1 MPPVPEETMQAGT
14 RLEHYEII
22 DKIGE
27 GGMGAVYRAE
37 DTRLRRKVAIKVLPP
52 GLAADAE
59 RLARLE
65 REAQLLASLSHPNVA
80 AVHGFGGAEIED
92 AGGRRHVAFLVMEL
106 VEGQSLYDRVAAGPL
121 PWREATE
128 IAVGIAAGLEAAHER
143 GIVHRDLKPANVQL
157 TSDGGVKVLDFGLAK
172 AFDADGASGSLEL
185 SASPTVPATRTGMI
199 LGTAA
204 YMSPEQARGKA
215 VDKRADIWA
224 LGCVLYEM
232 LTGRKA
238 FEGETVSDV
247 LAAILKEQAD
257 LDALPPLP
265 ARLRALIE
273 RLLQKDPKLR
283 MRDVGDVRLEL
294 QAALSERARVA
305 TIEAAGLSWRTA
317 APLAAA
323 VLLAGLAAGWLVRG
337 TPPPPPEARV
347 ILAPDSVAGGFDV
360 LAISPDGMQVAE
372 TAPATGIRLRNLGDM
387 AWRQLP
393 DTQGALTLTFDAT
406 GTRLYFGRGVEVLSL
421 GIDGSSPLVEA
432 TFEAGTQIYALYRG
446 LDGDVQA
453 STWLKETRIVRIP
466 AGGGAEELWRGSLDD
481 ASRLVATT
489 ELSPGCWITWA
500 GSSAG
505 SSGLVVVG
513 AAIAKPTLILDNYR
527 HPVHV
532 GSGEVL
538 TVDER
543 GRLASARL
551 DPQTG
556 AVLAPPVV
564 RVEGLA
570 LLGGTVAAFDVAEGG
585 TLAYV
590 AGSVAEAGETLAWLD
605 RNGGQTM
612 ATARKGAH
620 DTDSRLAP
628 DGLSLALEVAGTET
642 SPISVWIHDLERDV
656 RAALTPGVRATFPV
670 WSPDSRRVIARLGDG
685 IEPQG
690 LYVVPVDR
698 SEPPRLLLAEPEG
711 KRLLPMDWSADGQSL
726 LYVQSPTLQ
735 RTRAADNDLWR
746 LPIDGG
752 EPEPFLGTGAS
763 EIDARYSPDG
773 RWVAYA
779 SDQSGQYEIYLRPAA
794 GGGEVR
800 VSADGGLDPEWN
812 PAGGELFFLRGRD
825 LYSVEVRAD
834 AARPVGAERQVLTL
848 PATARGRFLLPSA
861 DGQRFVISQF
871 GDTQQVNAVHAILNW
886 RRDVGR

>member
-1 MPPVPEETMQAGT
+1 MQAGT

-52 GLAADAE
+52 ELAADAE

-65 REAQLLASLSHPNVA
+65 REAQLLASLNHPNVA
-80 AVHGFGGAEIED
+80 AVHGFGGADVED
-92 AGGRRHVAFLVMEL
+92 SGGRRHVAFLVMEL
-106 VEGQSLYDRVAAGPL
+106 VEGQSLYNRVASGPL

-128 IAVGIAAGLEAAHER
+128 IAAGIAAGLEAAHER

-172 AFDADGASGSLEL
+172 AFDADGTSGSLEL

-204 YMSPEQARGKA
+204 YMSPEQARGKT

-247 LAAILKEQAD
+247 LAAILKEKAD
-257 LDALPPLP
+257 LEGLPPLP
-265 ARLRALIE
+265 ARLRALLE
-273 RLLQKDPKLR
+273 RMLEKDPKLR

-294 QAALSERARVA
+294 QAALAERPLA
-305 TIEAAGLSWRTA
+305 TAAAPSGVSWRVL
-317 APLAAA
+317 APVAAA
-323 VLLAGLAAGWLVRG
+323 LLLVGLAAGWLARG

-347 ILAPDSVAGGFDV
+347 MLSPDSTALGIDA
-360 LAISPDGMQVAE
+360 LAISPDGTLVAE
-372 TAPATGIRLRNLGDM
+372 ASGTAGIRLRSVNDM
-387 AWRQLP
+387 AWRTVA
-393 DTQGALTLTFDAT
+393 DTQGATVLTFDAA
-406 GTRLYFGRGVEVLSL
+406 GSRLYFARGVEVLSL
-421 GIDGSSPLVEA
+421 GTDGSSPLVEA
-432 TFEAGTQIYALYRG
+432 TFEAGTQIYALFRG
-446 LDGDVQA
+446 IAGDVQA
-453 STWLKETRIVRIP
+453 STWLGESRIVRIP
-466 AGGGAEELWRGSLDD
+466 AGGGAEELWRGKLDD
-481 ASRLVATT
+481 ASRLIATT
-489 ELSPGCWITWA
+489 ELAASRWITWGGTPS
-500 GSSAG
+500 GST
-505 SSGLVVVG
+505 GLVVVG
-513 AAIAKPTLILDNYR
+513 AGIDAPTLILAGYR
-527 HPVHV
+527 HPLHV
-532 GSGEVL
+532 GDGVVL

-543 GRLASARL
+543 GRLASAEF
-551 DPQTG
+551 DPGTG
-556 AVLAPPVV
+556 AVRAPPVV

-570 LLGGTVAAFDVAEGG
+570 LISGSVPAYDVAESG

-590 AGSVAEAGETLAWLD
+590 AGNVAEAGETLAWLD
-605 RNGGQTM
+605 RKGDVTV
-612 ATARKGAH
+612 ATARKGTH

-656 RAALTPGVRATFPV
+656 RSSLTPAVRATFPV
-670 WSPDSRRVIARLGDG
+670 WSADSRRVIARLGDG

-698 SEPPRLLLAEPEG
+698 SEPPKLVLAEPEG
-711 KRLLPMDWSADGQSL
+711 KRLLPMDWSPDGKSL
-726 LYVQSPTLQ
+726 LYVQSATLQ

-752 EPEPFLGTGAS
+752 DPEPFLATGAS

-794 GGGEVR
+794 GGGEIR

-834 AARPVGAERQVLTL
+834 VARPVSAERKLLTL
-848 PATARGRFLLPSA
+848 PGTARPRFLLPSA

-871 GDTQQVNAVHAILNW
+871 GDTQQANAVHAILNW
-886 RRDVGR
+886 RRDAGR

>member
-1 MPPVPEETMQAGT
+1 MQAGT
-14 RLEHYEII
+14 RLEHYQIV

-37 DTRLRRKVAIKVLPP
+37 DTRLRRQVAIKVLPP
-52 GLAADAE
+52 SVAADAE

-80 AVHGFGGAEIED
+80 AVYGFGDTEIED
-92 AGGRRHVAFLVMEL
+92 AGERRRVAFLVMEL
-106 VEGQSLYDRVAAGPL
+106 VEGQSLYDRVAAGPV
-121 PWREATE
+121 PWREAIT
-128 IAVGIAAGLEAAHER
+128 IAAGIAAGLEAAHER
-143 GIVHRDLKPANVQL
+143 GIVHRDLKPANVHL
-157 TSDGGVKVLDFGLAK
+157 TPDDGVKVLDFGLAK

-185 SASPTVPATRTGMI
+185 SASPTVAATRTGMI

-204 YMSPEQARGKA
+204 YMSPEQARGKV

-232 LTGRKA
+232 LTGHKA

-247 LAAILKEQAD
+247 LAAVLKEQAD
-257 LDALPPLP
+257 LGALPPLP
-265 ARLRALIE
+265 PRLRALLE
-273 RLLQKDPKLR
+273 RMLEKDPKLR

-294 QAALSERARVA
+294 QAARGDRVG
-305 TIEAAGLSWRTA
+305 AAPVAGAVLSWRVA
-317 APLAAA
+317 APVAAT
-323 VLLAGLAAGWLVRG
+323 LIIAGLAAGWFARG
-337 TPPPPPEARV
+337 APPAPPEARV
-347 ILAPDSVAGGFDV
+347 MLAPDSVALGIDA
-360 LAISPDGMQVAE
+360 LAISPDGTQVAE
-372 TAPATGIRLRNLGDM
+372 SASPTGIRLRNLGDM

-393 DTQGALTLTFDAT
+393 DTQGALTVTFDAT

-446 LDGDVQA
+446 IDGDVQA

-466 AGGGAEELWRGSLDD
+466 RGGGAEELWRG
-481 ASRLVATT
+481 RLSDTTRLIATT
-489 ELSPGCWITWA
+489 ELAPGRWITWA
-500 GSSAG
+500 GTPGG
-505 SSGLVVVG
+505 SSGLAVVG
-513 AAIAKPTLILDNYR
+513 AAIAEPTLILESYR
-527 HPVHV
+527 HPLHV

-538 TVDER
+538 AIDER

-551 DPQTG
+551 DPGTG
-556 AVLAPPVV
+556 AVVAPPVV

-570 LLGGTVAAFDVAEGG
+570 LLGGSTPAYDVADGG

-605 RNGGQTM
+605 RSGGQTL
-612 ATARKGAH
+612 ATARKGTH

-656 RAALTPGVRATFPV
+656 RAALTPGIRATFPV
-670 WSPDSRRVIARLGDG
+670 WSADSRRVIARLGNG
-685 IEPQG
+685 IDPQG
-690 LYVVPVDR
+690 IYVVPVDR

-711 KRLLPMDWSADGQSL
+711 KRLLPMDWSPDGRSL
-726 LYVQSPTLQ
+726 LYVQSATLQ

-752 EPEPFLGTGAS
+752 DPEPFLATGAS

-800 VSADGGLDPEWN
+800 VSADGGLDPEWS
-812 PAGGELFFLRGRD
+812 PAGAELFFLRGRD

-834 AARPVGAERQVLTL
+834 TTRPVGAERQVLTM

-861 DGQRFVISQF
+861 DGQRFVVSQF
-871 GDTQQVNAVHAILNW
+871 GDTKQANTVHAILHW
-886 RRDVGR
+886 RRDTAR

>member
-1 MPPVPEETMQAGT
+1 MQAGT
-14 RLEHYEII
+14 RLEHYEIV

-37 DTRLRRKVAIKVLPP
+37 DTRLRRQVAIKVLPP
-52 GLAADAE
+52 EVSADTE

-80 AVHGFGGAEIED
+80 AVHGFGAAEIED

-106 VEGQSLYDRVAAGPL
+106 VEGQSLYDRVATGPL

-128 IAVGIAAGLEAAHER
+128 IAAGIAAGLEAAHER

-157 TSDGGVKVLDFGLAK
+157 TTDGGVKVLDFGLAK

-185 SASPTVPATRTGMI
+185 SASPTVAATRTGMI

-215 VDKRADIWA
+215 VDKRTDIWA

-232 LTGRKA
+232 LAGRKA

-247 LAAILKEQAD
+247 LAAVLKEQAE

-265 ARLRALIE
+265 PRLRALVE
-273 RLLQKDPKLR
+273 RMLQKDPKLR

-294 QAALSERARVA
+294 QAALGERVRPG
-305 TIEAAGLSWRTA
+305 TAAASGLSWRA
-317 APLAAA
+317 AALAAA
-323 VLLAGLAAGWLVRG
+323 VLLAAGLTVGWLVRG
-337 TPPPPPEARV
+337 GPPPPPEARV
-347 ILAPDSVAGGFDV
+347 ILAPDSIAAGIDA
-360 LAISPDGMQVAE
+360 LAISPDGAQVAE
-372 TAPATGIRLRNLGDM
+372 SAPATGIRLRSLGDM
-387 AWRQLP
+387 GWRQLP
-393 DTQGALTLTFDAT
+393 DTQGALTLTFDVT
-406 GTRLYFGRGVEVLSL
+406 GTRLYFSRGVEVLSL

-432 TFEAGTQIYALYRG
+432 TFEAGTQIYALFRG
-446 LDGDVQA
+446 IAGDVQV
-453 STWLKETRIVRIP
+453 STWLGDTRIVRIP
-466 AGGGAEELWRGSLDD
+466 AGGGSEELWRGQLDD
-481 ASRLVATT
+481 ATRLIATT
-489 ELSPGCWITWA
+489 ELAPGRWIAWA
-500 GSSAG
+500 GTAAG
-505 SSGLVVVG
+505 SNGLAVVG
-513 AAIAKPTLILDNYR
+513 AATAAPTLVLDGYR
-527 HPVHV
+527 HPLHV
-532 GSGEVL
+532 GDGEVL
-538 TVDER
+538 TIDER

-551 DPQTG
+551 DPGTG
-556 AVLAPPVV
+556 AVVSPPVV

-570 LLGGTVAAFDVAEGG
+570 LLGGSTPAYDVAGGG

-590 AGSVAEAGETLAWLD
+590 AGSVAEAGETLAWID
-605 RNGGQTM
+605 RSGGQTV
-612 ATARKGAH
+612 ATARKGTH

-685 IEPQG
+685 MEPQG

-698 SEPPRLLLAEPEG
+698 SEAPRLLLAEPDG
-711 KRLLPMDWSADGQSL
+711 KRLLPMDWSPDGTSL
-726 LYVQSPTLQ
+726 LYVQSATLQ
-735 RTRAADNDLWR
+735 RVRAPDNDVWR
-746 LPIDGG
+746 LPVGTDGG
-752 EPEPFLGTGAS
+752 EPEPFLATGAS

-800 VSADGGLDPEWN
+800 VSADGGLDPEWS
-812 PAGGELFFLRGRD
+812 PAGGELFFLRGRN
-825 LYSVEVRAD
+825 LFSVEVRAD
-834 AARPVGAERQVLTL
+834 PVRPVGAERQVLSL
-848 PATARGRFLLPSA
+848 PAPARARFLLPAA

-871 GDTQQVNAVHAILNW
+871 GDTQQANAVHAILNW
-886 RRDVGR
+886 RRE